1 MEHKRDEHSDGNKAP
16 PLDFRNSASRLED
29 VYWLHH
35 RCYMG
40 EDKSV

>member
-1 MEHKRDEHSDGNKAP
+1 MERKRDEHNDGNKAP